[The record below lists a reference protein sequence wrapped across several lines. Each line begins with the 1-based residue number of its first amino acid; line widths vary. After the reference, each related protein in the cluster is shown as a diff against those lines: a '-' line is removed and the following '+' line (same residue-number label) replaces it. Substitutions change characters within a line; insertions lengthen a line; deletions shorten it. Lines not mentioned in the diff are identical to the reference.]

1 MKEFLLLDNSRPISP
16 GDDDSGVETSS
27 SNWDANRRRNDIK
40 KMGAESCE
48 SSDESLSAFDGP
60 AQGAVTTVVPSK
72 GSINLGPSERP

>member
-1 MKEFLLLDNSRPISP
+1 MKEFLLLDNSRPGSP

-27 SNWDANRRRNDIK
+27 SNRDANRRRNDK

-72 GSINLGPSERP
+72 GNINLGPSERP